1 MNKAGFLKALSD
13 NPEPF
18 TTGFSPLAAMMRNLF
33 LRKPSLWPRFHVTVA
48 KSLEGRKKAEVIE
61 LEVPMSDSM
70 KEIQNAIL
78 ECVEVSISELRKAG
92 TGIELDD
99 WTLDSA
105 LHKSFDV
112 IVRRQLD
119 PIWHRVSYRTRQIV
133 NDLTVLRSILQYA
146 SLYSCTGDTDFYP
159 VHFLPMMRS
168 LSINILILFL
178 RHISHHRGPI
188 VKTSRL
194 GFSWTQQT
202 SFSKMRNEESILG
215 SRSKVM
221 RKLRRRLYQ
230 TPSGL
235 FWKTSR
241 NGRSLRRFSMKS
253 NVMLTSTLLSRM
265 TRMGRSSSCALTRL
279 HVVSFGNMC
288 RTCMFVHCSRTT
300 QMTWKKRMPSRN
312 HQRHL

>member
-18 TTGFSPLAAMMRNLF
+18 TTGFSPLATMVRNLF

-70 KEIQNAIL
+70 KDIQNAIL

-92 TGIELDD
+92 TGIEMDD

-119 PIWHRVSYRTRQIV
+119 PMWHRVSYRTRRIV

-146 SLYSCTGDTDFYP
+146 SRG
-159 VHFLPMMRS
+159 S
-168 LSINILILFL
+168 LD
-178 RHISHHRGPI
+178 
-188 VKTSRL
+188 
-194 GFSWTQQT
+194 
-202 SFSKMRNEESILG
+202 G
-215 SRSKVM
+215 S
-221 RKLRRRLYQ
+221 Y
-230 TPSGL
+230 
-235 FWKTSR
+235 
-241 NGRSLRRFSMKS
+241 
-253 NVMLTSTLLSRM
+253 
-265 TRMGRSSSCALTRL
+265 
-279 HVVSFGNMC
+279 
-288 RTCMFVHCSRTT
+288 
-300 QMTWKKRMPSRN
+300 
-312 HQRHL
+312 